1 MPFAPLLMSW
11 SGKGQ
16 LPVLTNAETLG
27 YSPLFD
33 GYALHSGYYLNEL
46 ILKLLHRF
54 DEHAELYDAYH
65 QAIHKLT
72 RGENPAVILRV
83 FEKQLLKET
92 GFGLILDH
100 DVETGEVVRTDLD
113 YHYMPERGPVAARL
127 ENGETNGSGLRISG
141 HALQAM
147 ESEQFDV
154 DSCRQARSLM
164 RTLIQKQLGGK
175 KIRSRRV
182 MIEVMKYQDLDKS

>member
-92 GFGLILDH
+92 GFGLIL
-100 DVETGEVVRTDLD
+100 GN
-113 YHYMPERGPVAARL
+113 RGGGANR
-127 ENGETNGSGLRISG
+127 SGLSLYAG
-141 HALQAM
+141 AW
-147 ESEQFDV
+147 
-154 DSCRQARSLM
+154 SCCCS
-164 RTLIQKQLGGK
+164 IGK
-175 KIRSRRV
+175 RR
-182 MIEVMKYQDLDKS
+182 D

>member
-1 MPFAPLLMSW
+1 
-11 SGKGQ
+11 
-16 LPVLTNAETLG
+16 
-27 YSPLFD
+27 
-33 GYALHSGYYLNEL
+33 
-46 ILKLLHRF
+46 
-54 DEHAELYDAYH
+54 
-65 QAIHKLT
+65 
-72 RGENPAVILRV
+72 
-83 FEKQLLKET
+83 
-92 GFGLILDH
+92 
-100 DVETGEVVRTDLD
+100 
-113 YHYMPERGPVAARL
+113 MPERGPVAARL